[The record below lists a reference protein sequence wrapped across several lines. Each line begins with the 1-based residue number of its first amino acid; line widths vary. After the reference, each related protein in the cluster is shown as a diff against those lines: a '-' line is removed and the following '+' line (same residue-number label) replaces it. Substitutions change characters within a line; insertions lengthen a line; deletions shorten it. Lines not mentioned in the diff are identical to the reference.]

1 MTTKQ
6 TIVANFTIR
15 YLQFLDSNSKP
26 TQPFP
31 KFADLNTLLY
41 LYRQMALIR
50 QLDNK
55 AINLQRTGKI
65 GTYPSSR
72 GQEAVGIGMGN
83 ALQKEDIFC
92 PYYRDQGTLFE
103 RGVKLSEIL
112 TYWGGDERGSQYSN
126 NDIKDD
132 FPNCIP
138 IAGQLLH
145 ATGLAYALKYRR
157 QKRAVLTI
165 CGDGAT
171 SKGDF
176 YEAINLAGCWH
187 LPLVFVINNNQWA
200 ISVARGRQTCCQ
212 TLAQKAIAGGF
223 EGYQVDGNDVI
234 AIRYAVSKALETA
247 RNGGGPTLIEALSY
261 RLCDHTTADD
271 ATRYISQKEWKAAWH
286 KEPIARLGYYLES
299 QGIWSR
305 EKEAILQ
312 KELAK
317 NIDKV
322 VEEFLNMPPPRAT
335 DMFDYLYEELPKSLG
350 KQRQEVSSVSAF

>member
-1 MTTKQ
+1 MIPKTT
-6 TIVANFTIR
+6 TVATFTIR
-15 YLQFLDSNSKP
+15 YLQFLDANSKA

-31 KFADLNTLLY
+31 EFADLNTLIY
-41 LYRQMALIR
+41 LYRQMSLIR

-55 AINLQRTGKI
+55 AINLQRTGKM

-83 ALQKEDIFC
+83 ALKKEDIFC
-92 PYYRDQGTLFE
+92 PYYRDQGALFE
-103 RGVKLSEIL
+103 HGVKLSEIL
-112 TYWGGDERGSQYSN
+112 TYWGGDERGNQYSN
-126 NDIKDD
+126 NDVKDD

-165 CGDGAT
+165 CGDGGT

-200 ISVARGRQTCCQ
+200 ISVARGRQTRCQ

-234 AIRYAVSKALETA
+234 AVRYAVSTALEKA
-247 RNGGGPTLIEALSY
+247 RDGGGPTLIEALSY
-261 RLCDHTTADD
+261 RLCDHTTSDD
-271 ATRYISQKEWKAAWH
+271 ATRYIPQEEWKAARS

-305 EKEAILQ
+305 EKEVILQ
-312 KELAK
+312 KELAQ
-317 NIDKV
+317 DVDQV
-322 VEEFLNMPPPRAT
+322 VEEFLNMPPQKNT
-335 DMFDYLYEELPKSLG
+335 DMFDYLYAELPKSLR
-350 KQRQEVSSVSAF
+350 KQREEVSDITSS